1 MKLFHMV
8 SFLLVVVGAI
18 NWGLVG
24 LLGINV
30 VNILFG
36 TVPSVEKLVY
46 VLVGAAGVVILLT
59 HKSDCKICGG
69 KK

>member
-1 MKLFHMV
+1 MV

>member
-8 SFLLVVVGAI
+8 TFILVILGAL

-24 LLGINV
+24 LFNV
-30 VNILFG
+30 N
-36 TVPSVEKLVY
+36 LVTM
-46 VLVGAAGVVILLT
+46 LVGTMPSAARIVYIVIGLSALYIGVT

-69 KK
+69 K